1 MLPALEVLSVTERPR
16 IAFMG
21 TPVFAVPLL
30 EVCHELGEIVLV
42 VTQPDR
48 PKGRS
53 REPQPPPVKAWAQ
66 ARGLTVL
73 QPEKLKATRFHE
85 ELARFAPDVA
95 VVAAYGR
102 ILPPEM
108 LAVPARGCLN
118 IHGSL
123 LPKYRGAAPIQWAVA
138 NAELET
144 GVCLMEME
152 AGLDTGPV
160 IACRAT
166 PIGPDDTGGSMHD
179 KLSLL
184 GAQLLRSELLP
195 FLAGERRSTPQ
206 DASKATVAPMIKKED
221 GRLAFHLSAR
231 LAEARVRGFTP
242 WPGVFVLV
250 DGRLLKV
257 LKAKIAQGRGEPGV
271 VLAALPSGIE
281 VACAEGSLL
290 LLEIQPEGKRP
301 MSAAQFLAGHPLVPG
316 TRMA

>member
-1 MLPALEVLSVTERPR
+1 VTLRSR

-21 TPVFAVPLL
+21 TPAFAVPAL
-30 EVCHELGEIVLV
+30 EACHALGEVVLV

-53 REPQPPPVKAWAQ
+53 HEPQPPPVKAWAQ
-66 ARGLTVL
+66 AHGLAVR

-138 NAELET
+138 NAEPET
-144 GVCLMEME
+144 GVCLMQME

-160 IACRAT
+160 IACRAI

-184 GAQLLRSELLP
+184 GADLLRSELLP
-195 FLAGERRSTPQ
+195 FLAGERPSTPQ
-206 DASKATVAPMIKKED
+206 DPAKATVAPMLEKGD
-221 GRLAFHLSAR
+221 GRLAFQLSAR

-242 WPGVFVLV
+242 WPGAFTLV

-257 LKAKIAQGRGEPGV
+257 LKAKVAQGRGEPGV

-290 LLEIQPEGKRP
+290 LLEVQPEGRRP
-301 MSAAQFLAGHPLVPG
+301 MTAAQFLAGHPLAPG
-316 TRMA
+316 ARLA